1 MCEREKEEES
11 ETGSKVMGKV
21 VKFASSIYIKMTLL
35 ARLEVSRFYARSA
48 FASYLPFSGVAG
60 GLGDFGDFCKGNLS
74 CPAHPSFSPTLRT

>member
-1 MCEREKEEES
+1 
-11 ETGSKVMGKV
+11 
-21 VKFASSIYIKMTLL
+21 MTLL